1 VPTDPG
7 KILLQ
12 RLVAVG
18 LSCTYIQLNALSYIM
33 KDVRSILL
41 AIRTACSRASRN
53 NISAWCIEQRVAQ
66 VAKVFIG
73 AAAMMNNGTV
83 LGRAG
88 TAMVAMVAQ
97 AYHIPVMVCC
107 ETYKFCDRAQ
117 LDSIC
122 YNGERK
128 KDLTWRINWPT

>member
-1 VPTDPG
+1 
-7 KILLQ
+7 
-12 RLVAVG
+12 
-18 LSCTYIQLNALSYIM
+18 M
-33 KDVRSILL
+33 
-41 AIRTACSRASRN
+41 
-53 NISAWCIEQRVAQ
+53 AQ

-88 TAMVAMVAQ
+88 TAMVAMVAH